1 MSSVG
6 GSPGR
11 CFLKT
16 SMRASS
22 SRVEGSFSS
31 VLTMYGELSNRAR
44 IASFVDVSSAK
55 PVDGSSA
62 GRARRSVVIGSL
74 RFRSM
79 RAYAMPFLSIS
90 SSSHEPRLGMRLA
103 VKTCFVGSF
112 GSIR

>member
-16 SMRASS
+16 SMSASS
-22 SRVEGSFSS
+22 SRVVGSFSS
-31 VLTMYGELSNRAR
+31 VFAMYTEPPNSSR
-44 IASFVDVSSAK
+44 IFSFVLVSSWK

-62 GRARRSVVIGSL
+62 GSARSRVVIGSL

-79 RAYAMPFLSIS
+79 RAKTRPFLSIS
-90 SSSHEPRLGMRLA
+90 TSSHEPRDGMRFA
-103 VKTCFVGSF
+103 MKTCFVASF
-112 GSIR
+112 GSMR